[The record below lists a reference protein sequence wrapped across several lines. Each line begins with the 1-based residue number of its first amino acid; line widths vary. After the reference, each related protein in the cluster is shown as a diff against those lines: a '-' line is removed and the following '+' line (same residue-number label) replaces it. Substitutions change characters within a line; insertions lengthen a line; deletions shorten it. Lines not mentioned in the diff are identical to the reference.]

1 MQVAHPIV
9 SCVSLSHHCLDDA
22 VFQRVIELIEA
33 SSSKHFQADPN
44 TGDATKAHDS
54 INLVA
59 HRVVHGG
66 SQTVPMVLW
75 PGHDEGLEMLDKL
88 SEFAPLHVGHSH
100 SLHRQRLI
108 WDSFFSESQSRP
120 GSEVYV
126 HLPRNPPFI
135 LNHNSWSLPNS
146 LSRTPPIIEANTSIR
161 YPISSDNSSTYSYLS
176 DP

>member
-9 SCVSLSHHCLDDA
+9 SCVSLSHHYPDDA

-88 SEFAPLHVGHSH
+88 RDRKST
-100 SLHRQRLI
+100 RL
-108 WDSFFSESQSRP
+108 
-120 GSEVYV
+120 
-126 HLPRNPPFI
+126 
-135 LNHNSWSLPNS
+135 
-146 LSRTPPIIEANTSIR
+146 
-161 YPISSDNSSTYSYLS
+161 NSSHT
-176 DP
+176 